1 MYPAVLAKF
10 MRSVD
15 LLCFE
20 ERPDYASMRNL
31 LMEEVR
37 AEADSQ
43 DEDGEDEVFVNLEIR
58 LEIKRSRLRSFGN
71 FFSFLTFVQYLRLVV
86 LVYRQVANSICFRF
100 CLPISGRCFNPI
112 PGPQAAA
119 APTTRRTATPR

>member
-1 MYPAVLAKF
+1 

-15 LLCFE
+15 ALCFE
-20 ERPDYASMRNL
+20 ERPDYAAMRNL

-58 LEIKRSRLRSFGN
+58 LEIERSRSRSFGN
-71 FFSFLTFVQYLRLVV
+71 L
-86 LVYRQVANSICFRF
+86 
-100 CLPISGRCFNPI
+100 
-112 PGPQAAA
+112 
-119 APTTRRTATPR
+119 

>member
-20 ERPDYASMRNL
+20 ERPDYAAMRNL

-37 AEADSQ
+37 AEAEADRR
-43 DEDGEDEVFVNLEIR
+43 DEDGEDEVFVNMEISR
-58 LEIKRSRLRSFGN
+58 PGSAGDGDGPDKENCDPQVSWDFSRL
-71 FFSFLTFVQYLRLVV
+71 
-86 LVYRQVANSICFRF
+86 
-100 CLPISGRCFNPI
+100 PD
-112 PGPQAAA
+112 
-119 APTTRRTATPR
+119 

>member
-15 LLCFE
+15 SLCFE
-20 ERPDYASMRNL
+20 EGPDYAAMRNL

-58 LEIKRSRLRSFGN
+58 SARAQDRLGTYEFLPSAYGVAVRSMRADFFHQFFGHM
-71 FFSFLTFVQYLRLVV
+71 
-86 LVYRQVANSICFRF
+86 
-100 CLPISGRCFNPI
+100 
-112 PGPQAAA
+112 
-119 APTTRRTATPR
+119 